1 MKTAKCNPP
10 TQLSLALHA
19 LKEAI
24 LEGATW
30 RYEKL
35 VAVAVH
41 AGATDEQIDLVAHE
55 AIEAQFARAERPITP
70 RNLTRLCSPGHF
82 RR

>member
-10 TQLSLALHA
+10 TQLSVALHA

-24 LEGATW
+24 LRGATS
-30 RYEKL
+30 RYESL
-35 VAVAVH
+35 VSVAAS
-41 AGATDEQIDLVAHE
+41 AGATDEQIDLAAHE
-55 AIEAQFARAERPITP
+55 AIETLFARAERPITP
-70 RNLTRLCSPGHF
+70 RNLTQLCSPGHF